1 MLKLLDELIKV
12 DLAFGKLLCK
22 LGTNF
27 LSLIELGLWFIA
39 LLQERAL
46 HSFSPMTIGAC
57 ACWSESVAVT
67 ILWNARDS

>member
-1 MLKLLDELIKV
+1 
-12 DLAFGKLLCK
+12 
-22 LGTNF
+22 
-27 LSLIELGLWFIA
+27 LGLWFIA